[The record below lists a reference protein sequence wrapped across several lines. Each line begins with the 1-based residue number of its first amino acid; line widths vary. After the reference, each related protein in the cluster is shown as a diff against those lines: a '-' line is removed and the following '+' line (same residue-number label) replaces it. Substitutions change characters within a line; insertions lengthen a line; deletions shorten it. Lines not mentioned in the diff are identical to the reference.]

1 MKVMK
6 YYYISNGDVLY
17 HHGIKGQKWGVRRF
31 QNKDGSLTPAGKERY
46 DDDGDKERVE
56 SPEERKKRIARN
68 VAIGAAAATAAIAA
82 IGYMKYSK
90 NLKALNKKSISSVKS
105 LTDEIIDFNKL
116 SDSDMTL
123 KKGTKFQRISSK
135 SFEEYVEKGKIAYAS
150 FKKEDN
156 AIYMHDMPKNID
168 KWRQMG
174 IIKDGGNS
182 AYKHTLEM
190 NKDIKV
196 ASKRKVVE
204 AYAEI
209 AGKSNIKDYEF
220 RNFIEGLVDRDK
232 DANKKFINKLI
243 DMGYN
248 AIIDDND
255 AGSYTSSPLILLNP
269 ASDVHNINVKEIKKL
284 HKILNVLRYK

>member
-1 MKVMK
+1 MG
-6 YYYISNGDVLY
+6 YYYICNGDVLY

-46 DDDGDKERVE
+46 DDDGDNERVE

-68 VAIGAAAATAAIAA
+68 VAIGAAAATVAIAA

-90 NLKALNKKSISSVKS
+90 NLKKLDKKAGQAIK
-105 LTDEIIDFNKL
+105 EINDNVIDFNKL
-116 SDSDMTL
+116 SDNDMTL

-135 SFEEYVEKGKIAYAS
+135 SLEEYTEKGRIAYAS

-156 AIYMHDMPKNID
+156 AIYMHDMPKNIE
-168 KWRQMG
+168 KWRKNG

-182 AYKHTLEM
+182 VYKHALMM

-196 ASKRKVVE
+196 ASNKKVAEV
-204 AYAEI
+204 YAEV
-209 AGKSNIKDYEF
+209 AGKSSVKQYEF
-220 RNFIEGLVDRDK
+220 RNFMEGLVDRDK
-232 DANKKFINKLI
+232 DENKKFINKLI
-243 DMGYN
+243 EMGYN

-255 AGSYTSSPLILLNP
+255 AGAYTTSPLILLNP
-269 ASDVHNINVKEIKKL
+269 ASDIANIDTKEIKKI
-284 HKILNVLRYK
+284 HKILNILMYK

>member
-1 MKVMK
+1 MG
-6 YYYISNGDVLY
+6 YYYICNNNVLY

-31 QNKDGSLTPAGKERY
+31 QNKDGTLTPAGKERY
-46 DDDGDKERVE
+46 DNDGNNERVE

-90 NLKALNKKSISSVKS
+90 NLKALDKKAGTAVKEISTKI
-105 LTDEIIDFNKL
+105 LDFDQL
-116 SDSDMTL
+116 SDSDITL
-123 KKGTKFQRISSK
+123 SKGTKFQRISSK
-135 SFEEYVEKGKIAYAS
+135 SFEEYAEKGRIAYAS

-156 AIYMHDMPKNID
+156 AIYMHDMPKNIE
-168 KWRQMG
+168 KWRKNG
-174 IIKDGGNS
+174 TIKDGGNS
-182 AYKHTLEM
+182 VYKHVLEM
-190 NKDIKV
+190 NKDVKV

-204 AYAEI
+204 TYAEI
-209 AGKSNIKDYEF
+209 AGKSSVKDYEF

-232 DANKKFINKLI
+232 DDNKKFINKLI
-243 DMGYN
+243 EMGYN

-269 ASDVHNINVKEIKKL
+269 ASDVRNINTKEIKKI
-284 HKILNVLRYK
+284 HKIMNVLRYK